1 MSNETGSRR
10 GRKQRAGALTG
21 IDDLLAGRGGADA
34 ATAAGGDSPEGA
46 APEEFFLPLSP
57 PRLQAPDRAAGRDRR
72 RGRRTLGAWAGTGST
87 ASAAPSSFVSP
98 VVRTTMRQTLSTT
111 GTIAPA
117 ATATLSFGA
126 SGQVTAVDATVG
138 LRVTKGEILATMDS
152 PTLKAQAAQAVASL
166 AGARSQLS
174 QDQASGASSAQLA
187 ADQAS
192 VSTAQSQVD
201 SANAALSGATLTS
214 PIDGIVTAVGITVGP
229 LAGGGGGGGGSG
241 GGGGGGGSGGGG
253 SGTEGSGGGG
263 SGGGSGG
270 TGSGGT
276 GSGSSTSSISVV
288 SANDVINASVNATV
302 VGEIKT
308 GDQAVITT
316 EGAAGPVAG
325 TVASIGLIANTS
337 SGVATFPVVIDV
349 TGTPSGLYAGA
360 SATVSIVYHQVTDVL
375 AVPAAAVRM
384 SGGKI
389 VVDTI
394 VGGHQVA
401 KDVTTGLTANGL
413 TQITSGLTAG
423 ERVVVEIQRF
433 STGPGRAGNPQNG
446 KVVFVGPGGGV
457 VVRQARLASVRA
469 ADR

>member
-10 GRKQRAGALTG
+10 GRKQRTGVLTG
-21 IDDLLAGRGGADA
+21 IDVLLAGRGGADA
-34 ATAAGGDSPEGA
+34 ATAAGSATHQKAPRRRNFFSLFRRLVSRPRIALPAAIVVVAGA
-46 APEEFFLPLSP
+46 A
-57 PRLQAPDRAAGRDRR
+57 
-72 RGRRTLGAWAGTGST
+72 LGAWAGTRST

-98 VVRTTMRQTLSTT
+98 VVRTTMRQTLSST

-138 LRVTKGEILATMDS
+138 LSVTKGEILATMDS

-214 PIDGIVTAVGITVGP
+214 PIDGIVTAVGITAGP

-241 GGGGGGGSGGGG
+241 GGGSGA
-253 SGTEGSGGGG
+253 EGSGGGG

-276 GSGSSTSSISVV
+276 GSGGIGSGGTGSGSSTSSITVV

-360 SATVSIVYHQVTDVL
+360 SATVSIVYHQLTDVL

-384 SGGKI
+384 SGGKT
-389 VVDTI
+389 VVDTM

-433 STGPGRAGNPQNG
+433 SPGPGGAGNPQNG

-457 VVRQARLASVRA
+457 IIRRA
-469 ADR
+469 PGFGPGG